1 MALLSGRDFENRR
14 NIQSIA
20 EESYHKL
27 RQGLEDFF
35 NQTNYQRFLMIIQSA
50 GFIDKKLISSKTSLN
65 FAYALYLQLR
75 ASKMPEPQIQNLVK
89 RWYVVSLLTGRYS
102 GSSESAIERDSKQI
116 LEKGIEGY
124 LAQIEQADLDD
135 GFWNYRLVNELDS
148 SSTVNNAYLCY
159 LAAQCKSNEQSFL
172 SGSLTVR
179 SLIEQRG
186 DVHHVF
192 PKDYLAKNAFK
203 KSEYNQVANYVYTEQ
218 AINIK
223 LGNASPKVY
232 MEKIQNDIKLDK
244 NEITSLK
251 SIEGLDLNLQ
261 THCIPSNLNQLDA
274 DQYTEFLNERRKLM
288 AQKIKEF
295 YKGL

>member
-1 MALLSGRDFENRR
+1 MAYTCQFNRGKFSDLVALLSSRDFENRR

-20 EESYHKL
+20 EESYQKL

-35 NQTNYQRFLMIIQSA
+35 NQTNYQRFLTIIQSA
-50 GFIDKKLISSKTSLN
+50 GFIDKKLISSNTSLN
-65 FAYALYLQLR
+65 FPYALYLQLR
-75 ASKMPEPQIQNLVK
+75 TSRMPEPQIQNLVK
-89 RWYVVSLLTGRYS
+89 RWYMVSLLTGRYS

-159 LAAQCKSNEQSFL
+159 LAAQCKSNVQSFL
-172 SGSLTVR
+172 SGSLTVQ

-192 PKDYLAKNAFK
+192 PKDYLAKNGFNK
-203 KSEYNQVANYVYTEQ
+203 IKYNQVVNYVYAEQ

-232 MEKIQNDIKLDK
+232 MEKSKMIL
-244 NEITSLK
+244 SW
-251 SIEGLDLNLQ
+251 
-261 THCIPSNLNQLDA
+261 
-274 DQYTEFLNERRKLM
+274 RRMK
-288 AQKIKEF
+288 
-295 YKGL
+295 

>member
-1 MALLSGRDFENRR
+1 
-14 NIQSIA
+14 
-20 EESYHKL
+20 
-27 RQGLEDFF
+27 
-35 NQTNYQRFLMIIQSA
+35 
-50 GFIDKKLISSKTSLN
+50 
-65 FAYALYLQLR
+65 
-75 ASKMPEPQIQNLVK
+75 
-89 RWYVVSLLTGRYS
+89 
-102 GSSESAIERDSKQI
+102 
-116 LEKGIEGY
+116 
-124 LAQIEQADLDD
+124 IEQADLDD

-192 PKDYLAKNAFK
+192 PKDYLAKNGFK